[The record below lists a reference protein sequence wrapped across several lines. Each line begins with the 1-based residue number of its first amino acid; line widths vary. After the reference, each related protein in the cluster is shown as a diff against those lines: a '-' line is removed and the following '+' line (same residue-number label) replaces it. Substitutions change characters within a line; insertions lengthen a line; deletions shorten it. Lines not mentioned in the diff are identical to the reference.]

1 MKLSVIVPIYNEEE
15 NVENFLKELN
25 SVLSNVNFNYEILLI
40 NDCST
45 DNTLEKINKSKVKA
59 KIISHPYNK
68 GNGAAVKTGIRNAKG
83 EFVVMLDG
91 DGQHNPK
98 DILRIFEQLEQGYDL
113 VVGARDKSSQASFFR
128 YIANSIYNLIASYVS
143 GFKVEDLTSGLRGAK
158 RQIIKKFLYLFPNG
172 FSYPTTSLLAFL
184 KAGYSVK
191 FIPIKTRKRKGNSKI
206 RILKDGAR
214 FFAIIAKVTVLFS
227 PLKVFLPV
235 SVIIFIGAV
244 THFIYRYLMS
254 GKYTLFTGIL
264 ILASLFVFL
273 MGLISE
279 QIAMIQYSSID
290 EDEHKTP

>member
-15 NVENFLKELN
+15 NVENFLNELG
-25 SVLSNVNFNYEILLI
+25 SVFSNVNFNYEILLI

-45 DNTLEKINKSKVKA
+45 DNTLEKINNSKVKA
-59 KIISHPYNK
+59 TVISHPYNK

-98 DILRIFEQLEQGYDL
+98 DILRIYEQLEKGYDL
-113 VVGARDKSSQASFFR
+113 VVGARDKESQASFFR
-128 YIANSIYNLIASYVS
+128 YIANSIYNLVASYVS

-158 RQIIKKFLYLFPNG
+158 RKIIKKFLYLFPNG

-206 RILKDGAR
+206 RIFKDGAR
-214 FFAIIAKVTVLFS
+214 FFGIIAKVTVLFS

-235 SVIIFIGAV
+235 SVMLFIGAV
-244 THFIYRYLMS
+244 FHFIYRYLMS

-264 ILASLFVFL
+264 ALASLFVFL

-279 QIAMIQYSSID
+279 QIAMIQYGSID
-290 EDEHKTP
+290 KEE

>member
-1 MKLSVIVPIYNEEE
+1 
-15 NVENFLKELN
+15 
-25 SVLSNVNFNYEILLI
+25 
-40 NDCST
+40 
-45 DNTLEKINKSKVKA
+45 
-59 KIISHPYNK
+59 
-68 GNGAAVKTGIRNAKG
+68 
-83 EFVVMLDG
+83 
-91 DGQHNPK
+91 
-98 DILRIFEQLEQGYDL
+98 
-113 VVGARDKSSQASFFR
+113 
-128 YIANSIYNLIASYVS
+128 
-143 GFKVEDLTSGLRGAK
+143 
-158 RQIIKKFLYLFPNG
+158 
-172 FSYPTTSLLAFL
+172 LAFL

-264 ILASLFVFL
+264 VLASLFVFL

-290 EDEHKTP
+290 EEK